1 VTLDDSRIRE
11 LTTEVLQKLREP
23 GPQDTPDLERRVA
36 ALERAVRALAE
47 GRAAAAPAA
56 TAVAIAVAPAAAH
69 EHPSLSLLGPSAGG
83 HVCVLE
89 PGQPCVGSGQC
100 RTFGH

>member
-11 LTTEVLQKLREP
+11 LTAEVLQKLREP
-23 GPQDTPDLERRVA
+23 GPQETSDLERRVA
-36 ALERAVRALAE
+36 ALERVVRALAE
-47 GRAAAAPAA
+47 ARVAAPAA
-56 TAVAIAVAPAAAH
+56 KTAVTIAVAPGQAH
-69 EHPSLSLLGPSAGG
+69 EHPSQGLLGPSAGG

>member
-1 VTLDDSRIRE
+1 MTLDDSRIRE

-47 GRAAAAPAA
+47 GRIAAPAA